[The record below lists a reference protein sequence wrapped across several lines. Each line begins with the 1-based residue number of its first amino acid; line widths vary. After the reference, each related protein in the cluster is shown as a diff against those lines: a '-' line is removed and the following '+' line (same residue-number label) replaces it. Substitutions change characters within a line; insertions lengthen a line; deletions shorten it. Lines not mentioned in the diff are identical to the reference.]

1 MKKLTILF
9 LSVLSLSTLSGCL
22 AAEEIKPD
30 NNNDNGSVI
39 TPGGDNTNPGTNP
52 DPSNPGNGGEG
63 NNPGQNTIN
72 TFTGITFADA
82 TFEYDG
88 EPHAIYV
95 TGAPDFAEVTYTN
108 NVKTEVGSYIVTA
121 LITAE
126 NYTPLSLSATLT
138 IAKATF
144 KGITFEGGTFDYDGE
159 AHSIYVT
166 GAPSF
171 ATVTYT
177 NNNQVNAGAY
187 TVKATI
193 SAPNYETLTRS
204 AVLKINKAT
213 FTGITFED
221 ATFDYDG
228 ETHSIYVTGAPSFA
242 TVSYSGNGKSAA
254 GTYTVTASISA
265 ENYTTLTKTATMKI
279 TKGDM
284 TDCKFS
290 SACYI
295 YDGKAHSIEV
305 TGAPTGSTITYRRTN
320 GSGTNSFTQTGTYII
335 EATVTNPAY
344 NTAVLTATMTIV
356 NIPTNVIKTDS
367 TKTPFALSEPLMWD
381 PIFNEL
387 MKGNYTLYIHS
398 GSWDTDAPDVKN
410 ESSGTT
416 IACDGQNAFSNYH
429 YDGSTTDEAYD
440 SSTLYTNCGDDIVVS
455 DFNDYNL
462 GNAYQEKFP
471 AAGMNETIIQRYVAL
486 AFVSL
491 QKDENDGSIISGID
505 LDDYYSD
512 VGTATLENGRFVV
525 TMQHPRNLDNGEQRY
540 FYEVF
545 EFYNIG
551 NTKLDI
557 PNSYFLNANEIK
569 QLSRTDSVFYIDG
582 VAYSKRL
589 KGAYNSKVMF
599 IARTMMLH
607 WQMLIVK
614 PGVHYVLP
622 DIYGESIERVVYNW
636 YTEEILSLHNITG
649 YELNVYFNEDG
660 YYQGEYSV
668 YPQVEQYFP
677 RFTSDGGVVHYYDEW
692 HN

>member
-1 MKKLTILF
+1 MKKFTILF

-22 AAEEIKPD
+22 AVEEVKPD
-30 NNNDNGSVI
+30 GGEDTPVTPN
-39 TPGGDNTNPGTNP
+39 PGGNNTDPG
-52 DPSNPGNGGEG
+52 GNT
-63 NNPGQNTIN
+63 PK

-82 TFEYDG
+82 SFEYDG

-95 TGAPDFAEVTYTN
+95 SGAPDFANVTYTN
-108 NVKTEVGSYIVTA
+108 NAKIEIGSYTVTA
-121 LITAE
+121 LIIAD

-138 IAKATF
+138 ISPKTF
-144 KGITFEGGTFDYDGE
+144 TGITFEGGTFDYDGE

-166 GAPSF
+166 GAPEF

-177 NNNQVNAGAY
+177 NNDQVDAGTY

-193 SAPNYETLTRS
+193 SATNYTTLTRS

-221 ATFDYDG
+221 AIFDYDG
-228 ETHSIYVTGAPSFA
+228 EAHSIYVSGAPDFA
-242 TVSYSGNGKSAA
+242 TVTYSNNGKSAA
-254 GTYTVTASISA
+254 GTYTVTATISA
-265 ENYTTLTKTATMKI
+265 ANYNTLTKTATLKI
-279 TKGDM
+279 TRGDM
-284 TDCKFS
+284 SDLKFS

-295 YDGKAHSIEV
+295 YDGKAHSLEV
-305 TGAPTGSTITYRRTN
+305 TGAPSGSSISYRRTN
-320 GSGTNSFTQTGTYII
+320 GSGTNSFTAVGTYII

-344 NTAVLTATMTIV
+344 NTAVLTATMSIV
-356 NIPTNVIKTDS
+356 TTPTNVIKTDS

-416 IACDGQNAFSNYH
+416 IACDGQNAYTLYH
-429 YDGSTTDEAYD
+429 YDGSSTDPAYD

-462 GNAYQEKFP
+462 GNAYQEKIP
-471 AAGMNETIIQRYVAL
+471 AAGMNETVIQRYVAL

-491 QKDENDGSIISGID
+491 QKNDDGEIVSGID
-505 LDDYYSD
+505 LDDYYND
-512 VGTATLENGRFVV
+512 VGTATLENGRFIV
-525 TMQHPRNLDNGEQRY
+525 TMEHPRNLDNGEQRY
-540 FYEVF
+540 FYEVY

-557 PNSYFLNANEIK
+557 PNSYFLSANEIK

-582 VAYSKRL
+582 VSYSRRL
-589 KGAYNSKVMF
+589 KSTYNSKVMF

-622 DIYGESIERVVYNW
+622 DIYGEAIERVVYNW
-636 YTEEILSLHNITG
+636 YTEQILSSHNITG
-649 YELNVYFNEDG
+649 YELNVYFDEDG
-660 YYQGEYSV
+660 YYQGEYSE
-668 YPQVEQYFP
+668 YPQAELYFP
-677 RFTSDGGVVHYYDEW
+677 RFESDGGLVHYYNDW

>member
-9 LSVLSLSTLSGCL
+9 LSVLSLSTLSGCV
-22 AAEEIKPD
+22 P
-30 NNNDNGSVI
+30 I
-39 TPGGDNTNPGTNP
+39 TPIEQSESGNEQTTNPSGENNTNPGNETTNP
-52 DPSNPGNGGEG
+52 D
-63 NNPGQNTIN
+63 QNTPN

-82 TFEYDG
+82 SFEYDG

-95 TGAPDFAEVTYTN
+95 TGAPDFANVTYTN
-108 NVKTEVGSYIVTA
+108 NVKTEVGNYVVTA
-121 LITAE
+121 QITAD
-126 NYTPLSLSATLT
+126 NYATLSLSATLT
-138 IAKATF
+138 ITKATF
-144 KGITFEGGTFDYDGE
+144 KNITFESASFDYDGEAHSIYVTGAPDFATVTYSNNGKINAGTYVVKATISAPNYNTITKTATLTINKLNFTNIVFENKTFDYDGE

-166 GAPSF
+166 GAPDF
-171 ATVTYT
+171 ATVTYS
-177 NNNQVNAGAY
+177 N
-187 TVKATI
+187 
-193 SAPNYETLTRS
+193 
-204 AVLKINKAT
+204 
-213 FTGITFED
+213 
-221 ATFDYDG
+221 
-228 ETHSIYVTGAPSFA
+228 
-242 TVSYSGNGKSAA
+242 NGKSTA
-254 GTYTVTASISA
+254 GTYTVTATISA
-265 ENYTTLTKTATMKI
+265 SNYNTLTKTATLKI

-295 YDGKAHSIEV
+295 YDGQAHSIEV
-305 TGAPTGSTITYRRTN
+305 TGAPSGSTITYRRTN

-335 EATVTNPAY
+335 EATVTNPTY

-356 NIPTNVIKTDS
+356 TTPTNVIKTDS
-367 TKTPFALSEPLMWD
+367 TKTPFALSEPLMWN

-387 MKGNYTLYIHS
+387 MKGNYTLYLHS
-398 GSWDTDAPDVKN
+398 GSWDTDAPDVMN

-416 IACDGQNAFSNYH
+416 IACDGQNAYTNYH
-429 YDGSTTDEAYD
+429 YDGSATDEAYD
-440 SSTLYTNCGDDIVVS
+440 SSTLYTNCGDDIVIS
-455 DFNDYNL
+455 EFNDYNL
-462 GNAYQEKFP
+462 GKAYQEKFP
-471 AAGMNETIIQRYVAL
+471 AVGMNETIIQRYVAL

-512 VGTATLENGRFVV
+512 VGTAEIKNGRFVV

-540 FYEVF
+540 FYEVY

-557 PNSYFLNANEIK
+557 PSNYFLNTDVIK

-582 VAYSKRL
+582 VSYSRRL

-599 IARTMMLH
+599 IARTMMQH

-622 DIYGESIERVVYNW
+622 NIYGESIERVVYNW
-636 YTEEILSLHNITG
+636 YTEQILSIHDISG
-649 YELNVYFNEDG
+649 YELNVYFDEDG
-660 YYQGEYSV
+660 YYQGEYSE
-668 YPQVEQYFP
+668 YPKAELYFP
-677 RFTSDGGVVHYYDEW
+677 KFENDGGVVHYYNEW